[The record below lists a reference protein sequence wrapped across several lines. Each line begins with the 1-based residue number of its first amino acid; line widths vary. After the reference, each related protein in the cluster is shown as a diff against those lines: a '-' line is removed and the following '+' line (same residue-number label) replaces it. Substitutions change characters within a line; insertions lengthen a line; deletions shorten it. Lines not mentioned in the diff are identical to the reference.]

1 MQFQRLVQAAVVG
14 ILFSVAGAVLAQGT
28 MESRPGSRH
37 VGPGAVDSS
46 TSTFAVGVT
55 LDGGASFVSSAGLD
69 DTVEIRGE
77 IRPEADNIGQPA
89 DIFVVD
95 RLLGGGFLMRDQSGA
110 WIPWD
115 VSVDTLVPFREGVLL
130 DDVQSIDMF
139 SGTLGRAGEHAIFLG
154 YLPPDGI
161 LRYHTSGLPVT
172 ITETSTQTPLEQAKA
187 LFEATIHPN
196 IVQANCADTCH
207 RPGYALTA
215 SVHQFMPG
223 SGQTEID
230 ANFQMF
236 ISMVTSRGK
245 DFILAK
251 VRGENAHLG
260 GVVLPRNFP
269 GYSDFETFLTLLE
282 QR

>member
-172 ITETSTQTPLEQAKA
+172 ITETSTQTPLEQAEA
-187 LFEATIHPN
+187 SFESTINPN
-196 IVQANCADTCH
+196 VVPFCLDCHVAGGAAHGLAQHVFVHGSSDSAIDT
-207 RPGYALTA
+207 
-215 SVHQFMPG
+215 
-223 SGQTEID
+223 
-230 ANFQMF
+230 NFNQLR
-236 ISMVTSRGK
+236 SLLSSRGK
-245 DFILAK
+245 AYILAK
-251 VRGENAHLG
+251 VRGENAHVG
-260 GVVLPRNFP
+260 GMVLSSSSQQYRDLQ
-269 GYSDFETFLTLLE
+269 SFLELLE
-282 QR
+282 QL